1 MRATIALFALVAGV
15 AFASI
20 AFAAEAAPSSD
31 AVIAHA
37 RELSVHSIDGTLAST
52 QPLDAWL
59 RERAR
64 GGAVAWEANDCGEQ
78 TGNPATTPEDF
89 PICAEASFVNCAG
102 EKSDIAIAVGT
113 AHGGIGRGTA
123 AIFWA
128 TTGKSSASTLAKF
141 AARNPLCETGR

>member
-1 MRATIALFALVAGV
+1 MVALVGLAAGVAVAGV
-15 AFASI
+15 
-20 AFAAEAAPSSD
+20 EPAPTSE

-37 RELSVHSIDGTLAST
+37 RELSVHSIDGSLAST
-52 QPLDAWL
+52 QSLDRWL

-78 TGNPATTPEDF
+78 TGNPANTPDDF
-89 PICAEASFVNCAG
+89 PVCAEASFVNCVG

-141 AARNPLCETGR
+141 AARNPVCEAGR

>member
-1 MRATIALFALVAGV
+1 MIALLGLVAGV
-15 AFASI
+15 AVAGV
-20 AFAAEAAPSSD
+20 ATAAQPAPTSE

-52 QPLDAWL
+52 QSLDRWL

-89 PICAEASFVNCAG
+89 PVCAEASFVNCAG

-113 AHGGIGRGTA
+113 ARGGIGRGTA
-123 AIFWA
+123 AVFWA
-128 TTGKSSASTLAKF
+128 TTGKASAPTLAKF
-141 AARNPLCETGR
+141 AARNPVCEAGR